1 MVEWQ
6 HTSRTVIHVTFSSPS
21 TETGLLGMAASAPA
35 QTALAE
41 AFDKLKSSVSAGD
54 AVNFQST
61 SLQDVWKAAR
71 DIERLQQQRQ
81 SVRNLRRIEPLLNAI
96 GKYSKVIEVLCNGTP
111 YLPWIWVS
119 LQAVPTSF

>member
-1 MVEWQ
+1 
-6 HTSRTVIHVTFSSPS
+6 
-21 TETGLLGMAASAPA
+21 MAASAPA
-35 QTALAE
+35 TTTLAE
-41 AFDKLKSSVSAGD
+41 AFDQLKRSVSASD
-54 AVNFQST
+54 AVVFQST

-71 DIERLQQQRQ
+71 DIEQHQQQRQ

-119 LQAVPTSF
+119 PQQFPSQFDHLLTNIWAGPYQANATGRYIPHA